1 MNYLTKK
8 LLILLTTGLILF
20 FLVSCNVKD
29 EVDFESFIQAEI
41 NEFLNDEKAQVA
53 SIAIV
58 NNGQIYQN
66 HFGKFG
72 SGASPDNH
80 TIYELASITKTYTGL
95 VLAKAVHDKK
105 VELDGDIRVYLQDK
119 QYKNLER
126 SGKYITL
133 RHLATH
139 TSGLPKDFAYSEEDA
154 EKGLIIDRLSAY
166 SKDNFFNDLRRVNL
180 RSIPGDKFQYS
191 NAGTKLTAYILESV
205 YYKPFESLIHEI
217 ITAKSGEQNTRF
229 QRNRKGVDNVTTG
242 KNHRGEVM
250 PLLSPHSWAEGGLTS
265 TTESITK
272 YLLYQ
277 LTSENPEVALSHEL
291 LAGESSDHGTAFFWN
306 TYEYDSKVQML
317 YHSGGSL
324 GTSSWLAIY
333 PKQNLG
339 VFIVAN
345 VSTEYS
351 QGKLNEISNKFVSKT
366 SGI

>member
-8 LLILLTTGLILF
+8 LVLILTSVLILF
-20 FLVSCNVKD
+20 SLVACNVKD
-29 EVDFESFIQAEI
+29 EVDFESFVLAEI
-41 NEFLNDEKAQVA
+41 NEFLNEEEAQVA

-58 NNGQIYQN
+58 NDGKIYQN
-66 HFGKFG
+66 HFGKFC

-105 VELDGDIRVYLQDK
+105 VKLDGDIRVYLEGQK
-119 QYKNLER
+119 YKNLER

-139 TSGLPKDFAYSEEDA
+139 TSGLPKDFAYSEEDV
-154 EKGLIIDRLSAY
+154 EKGLIIERLSAY
-166 SKDNFFNDLRRVNL
+166 SKEEFFNDLRRVSL
-180 RSIPGDKFQYS
+180 RSVPGGKFQYS

-205 YYKPFESLIHEI
+205 YNKPFESLIHEI

-229 QRNRKGVDNVTTG
+229 QRSQQGLDSVTTG
-242 KNHRGEVM
+242 NNQKGDVM

-265 TTESITK
+265 TTESLTK

-291 LAGESSDHGTAFFWN
+291 LAGDSSGHGTAFFWN
-306 TYEYDSKVQML
+306 TYEYDSQVQML

-351 QGKLNEISNKFVSKT
+351 QGKLNEISNKIVSKI
-366 SGI
+366 SGM